1 MTDKLL
7 WAEVDLSA
15 IAHNTRELRR
25 IVRPEA
31 RLMVGVKADGYGH
44 GAIEVSETA
53 LSNGAD
59 ALGVARLEE
68 GIVLRKAGIRA
79 PILIFGYTLP
89 KSADALIDY
98 DLIQTVYDVD
108 TAKQLST
115 FVSGRNKTL
124 KIHIK
129 VDTGMGRLGMLSP
142 DHPENRLGIKY
153 TGNTLSDI
161 KKIAR
166 FSSLELKG
174 IFTHFASS
182 DNKDK
187 SKAEFQFKRFIKLL
201 DDLKSEGLTISLRHA
216 ANSGAIIDMPHTHL
230 DMVRAGIS
238 FYGLYPSFEVSQN
251 RIQLIPAMSLKAK
264 VIHVKTVPSGFA
276 VSYNNTWKSRTKT
289 TIATIPIGYGDGFS
303 RAFSNR
309 GKMLVHGEQ
318 APIVGRVCMDLTLLD
333 VGHIP
338 HVKTGDEVVIF
349 GRQKDRILSVDDLAN
364 CIDTINYEIISA
376 LTARVPR
383 VYLKHGQVYT
393 FGPFQPHSKTC

>member
-1 MTDKLL
+1 VTDKLL

-25 IVRPEA
+25 IIRPKTS
-31 RLMVGVKADGYGH
+31 LMVGVKADGYGH
-44 GAIEVSETA
+44 GAIEVSKTA

-68 GIVLRKAGIRA
+68 GIVLRKAGIHA

-89 KSADALIDY
+89 KLADDLVDY
-98 DLIQTVYDVD
+98 DLIQTVYDVG

-115 FVSGRNKTL
+115 FVSGRNKIL

-142 DHPENRLGIKY
+142 DHPENRLGVQY
-153 TGNTLSDI
+153 VGNTLSGI
-161 KKIAR
+161 KKIAC
-166 FSSLELKG
+166 FSGLELKG
-174 IFTHFASS
+174 IYTHFASS

-187 SKAEFQFKRFIKLL
+187 RNAEKQFRRFINLL
-201 DDLKSEGLTISLRHA
+201 DDLKSDGVSISLRHA

-251 RIQLIPAMSLKAK
+251 RIQLMPAMSLKAK
-264 VIHVKTVPSGFA
+264 VIHVKTVPAGFA
-276 VSYNNTWKSRTKT
+276 VSYNSTWKSCVKT
-289 TIATIPIGYGDGFS
+289 TIATVPVGYGDGFS

-309 GKMLVHGEQ
+309 GQMLIHGERV
-318 APIVGRVCMDLTLLD
+318 PIVGRVCMDLTLLD
-333 VGHIP
+333 VGRIP
-338 HVKTGDEVVIF
+338 QVKIGDEVVIF
-349 GRQKDRILSVDDLAN
+349 GRQKDQILSVDDLAN
-364 CIDTINYEIISA
+364 CIDTINYEIICT
-376 LTARVPR
+376 LTSRVPR
-383 VYLKHGQVYT
+383 VYLK
-393 FGPFQPHSKTC
+393 